1 MDGGDGCYTSGQ
13 TPRTLG
19 MPHRVPLF
27 AVVAALLATTVSAK
41 PVDGFTLA
49 DQSGADRSL
58 FDDEDVKV
66 VVLMVQG
73 NGCPIVRNALIDL
86 ASVRERFV
94 GESVRFLMINSNLQ
108 DDPASIRAEAE
119 EWGIDLPILV
129 DGTQE
134 VGKALALTRTAE
146 TLVIDTRSR
155 SIAYRGPIND
165 RLVYERQREKAD
177 NHYVVDAVTA
187 VLAGAQPAVRS
198 VAAIGCL
205 INFSGRGEAS
215 RPRNH
220 HH

>member
-1 MDGGDGCYTSGQ
+1 
-13 TPRTLG
+13 
-19 MPHRVPLF
+19 MPHRLSLF

-41 PVDGFTLA
+41 PVDDFTLA
-49 DQSGADRSL
+49 DQSGTDRVL
-58 FDDEDVKV
+58 FGDTDARA

-86 ASVRERFV
+86 ALVRERFV
-94 GESVRFLMINSNLQ
+94 GEPVRFLMINSNLQ

-119 EWGIDLPILV
+119 EWRIDVPILV
-129 DGTQE
+129 DNTQE
-134 VGKALALTRTAE
+134 VGEALALTRTAE
-146 TLVIDTRSR
+146 VLVIDTRSR

-165 RLVYERQREKAD
+165 RLVYERQRERAD

-187 VLAGAQPAVRS
+187 VLAGEQPAVRS

-205 INFSGRGEAS
+205 INFPGQAQAS
-215 RPRNH
+215 TPQKH

>member
-1 MDGGDGCYTSGQ
+1 MS
-13 TPRTLG
+13 
-19 MPHRVPLF
+19 HRLSLF

-49 DQSGADRSL
+49 DQSGADRGL
-58 FDDEDVKV
+58 FDDGNAKV

-86 ASVRERFV
+86 ASVREHF
-94 GESVRFLMINSNLQ
+94 GGDPVRFLMINSNLQ

-129 DGTQE
+129 DDTQE

-146 TLVIDTRSR
+146 VLVIDARSR

-177 NHYVVDAVTA
+177 SHYVVDAVNA
-187 VLAGAQPAVRS
+187 VLAGEEPAVRS

-205 INFSGRGEAS
+205 INFPGRGEAS
-215 RPRNH
+215 RPQKH

>member
-1 MDGGDGCYTSGQ
+1 M
-13 TPRTLG
+13 L
-19 MPHRVPLF
+19 HRISLF

-58 FDDEDVKV
+58 FDDEDAKV

-86 ASVRERFV
+86 ASVRERFL

-108 DDPASIRAEAE
+108 DDSASIRAEAE
-119 EWGIDLPILV
+119 EWRIDVPILV
-129 DGTQE
+129 DDTQE
-134 VGKALALTRTAE
+134 VGEALALTRTAE
-146 TLVIDTRSR
+146 VLVIDTRSR

-165 RLVYERQREKAD
+165 RLVYERQREEAD

-187 VLAGAQPAVRS
+187 VLAGEQPAVRS

-205 INFSGRGEAS
+205 INFPGRAEAS
-215 RPRNH
+215 RPQKH

>member
-1 MDGGDGCYTSGQ
+1 M
-13 TPRTLG
+13 L
-19 MPHRVPLF
+19 HRISLF
-27 AVVAALLATTVSAK
+27 AVVASLLATTVSAK

-66 VVLMVQG
+66 VVLMVHG

-119 EWGIDLPILV
+119 EWRIDLPILV
-129 DGTQE
+129 DDTQE
-134 VGKALALTRTAE
+134 VGEALALTRTAE
-146 TLVIDTRSR
+146 VLVIDTRSR

-165 RLVYERQREKAD
+165 RLVYERQREEAD

-187 VLAGAQPAVRS
+187 VLAGEQPAVRS

-205 INFSGRGEAS
+205 INFPGRAEAS
-215 RPRNH
+215 RPQKH